1 MNLYTDLVAIDI
13 GTNSI
18 KLVAVDPGPGRQGYV
33 IRTMAQTELPQG
45 LVGGDFTSPFI
56 SDLTVFKNILAGLV
70 KKVSNTRQ
78 GFVIGLPDRWVK
90 LHLANLEL
98 SEAERKS
105 PGFLSW
111 RLEKS
116 LPIPEGM
123 KVLVD
128 YQVLGQAAFGSENM
142 FQVLAAAVKKE
153 LIEILSSLTT
163 DLHMEVMAFDTSSLG
178 VFNLFEES
186 FPDKTVDQTVI
197 NLHTGHETTVIK
209 AYNRGALMYERV
221 IEVAGEEFAKII
233 SELDT
238 VNLESAM
245 KIKEG
250 EKFFPVGREDVAAL
264 LNKRQ
269 RIERIFGNWL
279 RELNVTFR
287 FYQDKFNVSRLPTIF
302 LTGGS
307 AMFEGLGVF
316 LSEYLETPCVVF
328 NPLEEIPLAKK
339 IDADRLRTG
348 PVFAACLGL
357 LAK

>member
-13 GTNSI
+13 GTSSI
-18 KLVAVDPGPGRQGYV
+18 KLAAVDPGPGRQGYV
-33 IRTMAQTELPQG
+33 IRNLAMAELPQG

-56 SDLTVFKNILAGLV
+56 SDLTVFKNILGGLV
-70 KKVSNTRQ
+70 KNVRNTRQ

-90 LHLANLEL
+90 LHLASIEL
-98 SEAERKS
+98 SEHERRS

-123 KVLVD
+123 KTLVD
-128 YQVLGQAAFGSENM
+128 YQILGPAANGTPGH

-163 DLHMEVMAFDTSSLG
+163 DLHLEVMAFDTSSLG

-197 NLHTGHETTVIK
+197 NLHIGHETTVVK
-209 AYNRGALMYERV
+209 AYNRGSLMYERV
-221 IEVAGEEFAKII
+221 IEVGGEEFAKTI
-233 SELDT
+233 SELDSI
-238 VNLESAM
+238 NLESAM
-245 KIKEG
+245 KSKET
-250 EKFFPVGREDVAAL
+250 EMFFPVNRSDVGQL
-264 LNKRQ
+264 LNKRH

-287 FYQDKFNVSRLPTIF
+287 FFQDKFNVSRLPAIF
-302 LTGGS
+302 MTGGS
-307 AMFEGLGVF
+307 SMFSGLETF
-316 LSEYLETPCVVF
+316 LTEYLETPCNAF

-339 IDADRLRTG
+339 IDETRVKAG
-348 PVFAACLGL
+348 PAFAACLGL

>member
-1 MNLYTDLVAIDI
+1 MNLYTDLVAVDI
-13 GTNSI
+13 GTHSI
-18 KLVAVDPGPGRQGYV
+18 KLAAIDPGPGRQGYV
-33 IRTMAQTELPQG
+33 VKNLLKVDLPQG
-45 LVGGDFTSPFI
+45 LVGGDFTGPVI
-56 SDLTVFKNILAGLV
+56 SDLTLFKNILSGLISKV
-70 KKVSNTRQ
+70 KNTRQ

-90 LHLANLEL
+90 LHLATLEL
-98 SEAERKS
+98 SDSERQS

-123 KVLVD
+123 KAMVD
-128 YQVLGQAAFGSENM
+128 YQILAPVRNGEPGQFH
-142 FQVLAAAVKKE
+142 VLAAAVKKE

-163 DLHMEVMAFDTSSLG
+163 ELHMEVMAFDTSSLG

-186 FPDKTVDQTVI
+186 FPDRTVDQTIV
-197 NLHTGHETTVIK
+197 NLHIGHETTVVK
-209 AYNRGALMYERV
+209 VYQAGALMYERV

-233 SELDT
+233 SELDS
-238 VNLESAM
+238 VNLETAM
-245 KIKEG
+245 KTKET
-250 EKFFPVGREDVAAL
+250 EKFFPVSRSDVAEL

-287 FYQDKFNVSRLPTIF
+287 FFQDKFNYSRLPSIF
-302 LTGGS
+302 ITGGS
-307 AMFEGLGVF
+307 GMFAGLDVF
-316 LSEYLETPCVVF
+316 LSEYLETPCHIF
-328 NPLEEIPLAKK
+328 NPLEEIPMAQKLA
-339 IDADRLRTG
+339 DNQAVTG

>member
-1 MNLYTDLVAIDI
+1 MNLYTELVAIDI
-13 GTNSI
+13 GTSSI
-18 KLVAVDPGPGRQGYV
+18 KLAAVDPGPARQGYV
-33 IRTMAQTELPQG
+33 IRNLARADLPQG

-56 SDLTVFKNILAGLV
+56 SDLTVFKHILAGLV
-70 KKVSNTRQ
+70 KSVRNTRQ

-90 LHLANLEL
+90 LHLALLEL
-98 SEAERKS
+98 SEVERRS

-123 KVLVD
+123 KALVD
-128 YQVLGQAAFGSENM
+128 YQILGPSGANDGH

-197 NLHTGHETTVIK
+197 NLHVGHETTVVK
-209 AYNRGALMYERV
+209 AYSRGALMYERV

-233 SELDT
+233 SELDS
-238 VNLESAM
+238 VNLETAM
-245 KIKEG
+245 KTKES
-250 EKFFPVGREDVAAL
+250 EKFFPVGRADVSL
-264 LNKRQ
+264 LIERRQ

-287 FYQDKFNVSRLPTIF
+287 FFQDKFNVSKLPSIF

-307 AMFEGLGVF
+307 SMFAGLDVF
-316 LSEYLETPCVVF
+316 LSEYLETACLYF

-339 IDADRLRTG
+339 LDEARVQAG
-348 PVFAACLGL
+348 PAYAACLGL